1 MEKTRLATAEVDTKR
16 RFRNAAE
23 VDTKRRFRNAAAP
36 ARGSRQED
44 VGPSRLRN
52 SSEDEQI

>member
-1 MEKTRLATAEVDTKR
+1 VSQATRLAT
-16 RFRNAAE
+16 AE

-44 VGPSRLRN
+44 VSRLRN